1 MPMYVRMSIKGGA
14 SLLLFADCRCIRNN
28 RRERMAKNQEGIS
41 LIPTRFQHPEIP
53 ISVATLIIDGKR
65 LTSAFYKQITEA
77 DLIAENTGELRGDPI
92 GYFHLHSKACPEVQ
106 HTHVL
111 WATETELHLA

>member
-1 MPMYVRMSIKGGA
+1 
-14 SLLLFADCRCIRNN
+14 
-28 RRERMAKNQEGIS
+28 MAKHQEGIS
-41 LIPTRFQHPEIP
+41 LIPTRFQHAEIP

-77 DLIAENTGELRGDPI
+77 DLIDEGTGELRGDPL
-92 GYFHLHSKACPEVQ
+92 GYFHLHSKACPEVS

-111 WATETELHLA
+111 WATETELHLGTVVSPEQDERYQRQQQASMKR